1 MPRPTLLVAD
11 PDPRSLRILELAL
24 RKAGFAVETAQD
36 GARAL
41 ERILSSPPELV
52 VCEASLP
59 SLDGIAVCRVARETP
74 VSIMFPLVSTLDELL
89 QAWRALQAAAGGT
102 LPTGLEVGIM
112 VEVPAVALKAAAF
125 LPHLDFLSIGTN
137 DLTQYALAADRGNDA
152 VASLSDALD
161 PGVLGLVGEVCAA
174 AQGRASVAVCG
185 EAAADPLAVPV
196 LLGLGVRVLSVSP
209 PSVPAVKAGVRE
221 LRLTGCTALAREAR
235 GMGTAGEVRQAAAGL
250 LAGVGRDGA

>member
-1 MPRPTLLVAD
+1 
-11 PDPRSLRILELAL
+11 
-24 RKAGFAVETAQD
+24 
-36 GARAL
+36 
-41 ERILSSPPELV
+41 
-52 VCEASLP
+52 
-59 SLDGIAVCRVARETP
+59 
-74 VSIMFPLVSTLDELL
+74 
-89 QAWRALQAAAGGT
+89 
-102 LPTGLEVGIM
+102 M

-185 EAAADPLAVPV
+185 EAAADPLAIPV
-196 LLGLGVRVLSVSP
+196 LLGLGVRALSVSP

-221 LRLTGCTALAREAR
+221 LRLTDCTGLARQAR

-250 LAGVGRDGA
+250 LAAVGRDRA